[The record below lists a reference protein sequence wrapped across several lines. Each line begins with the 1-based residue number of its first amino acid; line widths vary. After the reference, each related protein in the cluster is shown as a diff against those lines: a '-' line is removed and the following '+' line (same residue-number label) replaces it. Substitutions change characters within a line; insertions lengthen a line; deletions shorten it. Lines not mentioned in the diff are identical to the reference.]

1 MLNQSRTRRAFTL
14 LELLTVLAMMALL
27 IGILIPTMSRARAA
41 ARVVQCSGNLHQIDA
56 AWRIWQQ
63 DKRAKKS
70 YMHLPQTFSW
80 ITAVQT
86 VTKEDRILYCPDG
99 GRNNGPNA
107 AFATP
112 DLTQSKRWSGK
123 GHPIITWTP
132 DPATSPNADKY
143 TGNIQYHNVHPGTAV
158 VVFTRLY
165 GNYWQAVATRIDDG
179 GAWGGP
185 PIDLDW
191 GGVSFPDLQVGQTYY
206 NVLGTPGGTNYGY
219 NSEMSDVKS
228 PKPGKVL
235 AMDYDKMW
243 IDYDGLNADD
253 DDVTKYLVGRHTDKR
268 YINVLF
274 SDSSVRLMPKSEMK
288 AATGVY
294 HNY

>member
-1 MLNQSRTRRAFTL
+1 
-14 LELLTVLAMMALL
+14 
-27 IGILIPTMSRARAA
+27 
-41 ARVVQCSGNLHQIDA
+41 
-56 AWRIWQQ
+56 
-63 DKRAKKS
+63 
-70 YMHLPQTFSW
+70 MHLPDTFGW
-80 ITAVQT
+80 ITAIQS

-99 GRNNGPNA
+99 GKNTGPNSG
-107 AFATP
+107 FGSP
-112 DLTQSKRWSGK
+112 DITFTKKNAGN
-123 GHPIITWTP
+123 GHTITWTP
-132 DPATSPNADKY
+132 DITNPTTPQNLDTYTVKIHYQNAHVGDA
-143 TGNIQYHNVHPGTAV
+143 II
-158 VVFTRLY
+158 VFTRLF
-165 GNYWQAVATRIDDG
+165 GNYWKVYAQQVDPG
-179 GAWGGP
+179 GPWGGP
-185 PIDLDW
+185 PVDLAW
-191 GGVSFPDLQVGQTYY
+191 GGNSILDMQQGSTYF
-206 NVLGTPGGTNYGY
+206 VLLGAGGGTNYGY